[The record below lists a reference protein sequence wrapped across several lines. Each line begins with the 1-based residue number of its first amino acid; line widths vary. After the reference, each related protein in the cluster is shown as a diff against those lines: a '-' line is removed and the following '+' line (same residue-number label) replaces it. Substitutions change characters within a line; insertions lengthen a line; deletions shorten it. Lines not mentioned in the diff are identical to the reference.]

1 MFNDLPEKPASH
13 YEVTVDA
20 ARIKSE
26 AIHMMSRCDGWC
38 SDQKGA
44 FLVDLILESKPEKIV
59 EIGVFGG
66 KSLVPMARA
75 LKANQSGVAYGI
87 DPWDPRESV
96 KEAMEEA
103 NRSYWQ
109 NLDHQWIK
117 RRLMENISSFGLERE
132 IVLIQSTSEDAT
144 PIKDIGLLHIDGN
157 HSEKTSYFDVTKW
170 GPLVKQGGYII
181 LDDMTWCEKGHFT
194 TAKAAA
200 WLDEHCDK
208 YAEFTDGCKWGVWVK
223 R

>member
-1 MFNDLPEKPASH
+1 MFDHAPPPSH
-13 YEVTVDA
+13 YEITVDA
-20 ARIKSE
+20 PRIKAE
-26 AIHMMSRCDGWC
+26 AIGMMARCDGWC

-44 FLVDLILESKPEKIV
+44 YLVDLILEAKPERIV
-59 EIGVFGG
+59 EIGVYGG

-75 LKANQSGVAYGI
+75 LKANKIGVAYGI
-87 DPWDPRESV
+87 DPWDPVESV

-103 NRSYWQ
+103 NRNFWAHV
-109 NLDHQWIK
+109 DHQWIK
-117 RRLMENISSFGLERE
+117 RRLVENICHFDLEE
-132 IVLIQSTSEDAT
+132 QIVLIQNTSEGAR
-144 PIKDIGLLHIDGN
+144 PIQDIGLLHIDGN
-157 HSEKTSYFDVTKW
+157 HSEKTSFFDVTKW
-170 GPLVKQGGYII
+170 APLVKKGGYIV

-194 TAKAAA
+194 TARAAA